1 MSVTN
6 KDLAEQLNRYMLSPI
21 EMQAVASDMI
31 RLASDGELTLVDPS
45 CPFVYLLEVATATAA
60 NRTHEMSPVFANC
73 IRSLQPTG
81 ASFIV
86 GCMMN
91 RTSDVSQCRVKRK
104 SFIR

>member
-60 NRTHEMSPVFANC
+60 NQNARDES
-73 IRSLQPTG
+73 
-81 ASFIV
+81 
-86 GCMMN
+86 
-91 RTSDVSQCRVKRK
+91 RVR
-104 SFIR
+104 